1 MDNLELR
8 KSKSQI
14 YVCIGKITSIETTKP
29 QRAFMNVGTEESP
42 LLIYVENSSRTEWVE
57 GENYRLYGDAY
68 GMYDSKPWLIV
79 RYTY

>member
-1 MDNLELR
+1 
-8 KSKSQI
+8 
-14 YVCIGKITSIETTKP
+14 
-29 QRAFMNVGTEESP
+29 MNVGTEESP